1 VRFRPH
7 QAKRAR
13 IPRLAVQVRLIVKRS
28 DATANAE
35 RHFHALSVRG
45 KEQEDG
51 PGRTPHWRSIDC
63 WRIFALVQVF
73 KSPKESLGDLGAQS
87 AAKLIAAA
95 TDVAVVVDSQGFI
108 RDVAFNKEELS
119 LELDGH
125 GRWLGSK
132 LQEIVTPETRSKIGE
147 LLRDAVA
154 RKWSGWRQVNHA
166 SPGGQDVPVLYSAID
181 IGREDRF
188 VVVGR
193 DMRPLAEMQQRL
205 INAQQSMERD
215 YVRLRHAETRYRLLF
230 QVSSEAVMIVDASS
244 NAILDANPAALTLF
258 DANAP
263 QLLKSSFV
271 GHFDTAGASV
281 VEWLLADVRATGRD
295 QIVRVHLADGRRE
308 CGVAASLFRQESAL
322 LFLVRLS
329 SQAPTE
335 AIALKATSILL
346 RYFDVAPDGLVIT
359 EYDGR
364 VVRANLAFLEM
375 AQLNSAE
382 QSRGELLDR
391 WLGRAG
397 VDFSVALANL
407 RQNGSIRLFSTGLR
421 GEYGA
426 MAEVEVSAVSL
437 ADNGDRPGFGFAIRN
452 IEKRL
457 SAITASQSELPRSVA
472 QLTELIGRVPLRD
485 LVREATDVIEKLSIE
500 AALELTGDNRASAA
514 EMLGLSRQSLYVKL
528 RRFGLAEQAAEG
540 EAEDE

>member
-1 VRFRPH
+1 M
-7 QAKRAR
+7 
-13 IPRLAVQVRLIVKRS
+13 
-28 DATANAE
+28 
-35 RHFHALSVRG
+35 
-45 KEQEDG
+45 
-51 PGRTPHWRSIDC
+51 
-63 WRIFALVQVF
+63 QVF

-87 AAKLIAAA
+87 AANLIAAA
-95 TDVAVVVDSQGFI
+95 TDIAVVVDPQGLI

-132 LQEIVTPETRSKIGE
+132 LQEIVTPETSAKVGE
-147 LLRDAVA
+147 LLRDAAA
-154 RKWSGWRQVNHA
+154 RKSPGWRQVNHA
-166 SPGGQDVPVLYSAID
+166 SPGGQDIPVLYSAID

-193 DMRPLAEMQQRL
+193 DLRPLAAMQQRL

-230 QVSSEAVMIVDASS
+230 QVSSDAVMIVDASS
-244 NAILDANPAALTLF
+244 NVILDANPAALALL
-258 DANAP
+258 DENAP
-263 QLLKSSFV
+263 QLLKSGLI
-271 GHFDTAGASV
+271 GHFDAASATV
-281 VEWLLADVRATGRD
+281 IERLLADVRATGRD
-295 QIVRVHLADGRRE
+295 HSARAQLADGHRE
-308 CGVAASLFRQESAL
+308 CSVAASLFRQESSS

-329 SQAPTE
+329 SQAPAE
-335 AIALKATSILL
+335 GGALKATSILL

-359 EYDGR
+359 QYDGR
-364 VVRANLAFLEM
+364 IIRANLAFLEM

-382 QSRGELLDR
+382 QSRGESLDR

-397 VDFSVALANL
+397 IDFSVALANL
-407 RQNGSIRLFSTGLR
+407 RRNGSIRLFSTGMR

-426 MAEVEVSAVSL
+426 VAEVEVSAVSL
-437 ADNGDRPGFGFAIRN
+437 ADNEDQPGFGFAIRN
-452 IEKRL
+452 VEKRL
-457 SAITASQSELPRSVA
+457 SSATGSQSELPRSVA

-528 RRFGLAEQAAEG
+528 RRFGLDEQAAEG
-540 EAEDE
+540 EVEDE

>member
-1 VRFRPH
+1 
-7 QAKRAR
+7 
-13 IPRLAVQVRLIVKRS
+13 
-28 DATANAE
+28 
-35 RHFHALSVRG
+35 
-45 KEQEDG
+45 
-51 PGRTPHWRSIDC
+51 
-63 WRIFALVQVF
+63 VQVF
-73 KSPKESLGDLGAQS
+73 KSPKESLGDLGAQP
-87 AAKLIAAA
+87 ATKLIAAA
-95 TDVAVVVDSQGFI
+95 TDVAIVVDADGLI
-108 RDVAFNKEELS
+108 CDVAFNKEELS

-132 LQEIVTPETRSKIGE
+132 FQEIVTPETSAKVGD
-147 LLRDAVA
+147 LLRDAAA
-154 RKWSGWRQVNHA
+154 RKSSGWRQVNHP
-166 SPGGQDVPVLYSAID
+166 SPGGQDIPVLYSAID
-181 IGREDRF
+181 IGRDDRF

-193 DMRPLAEMQQRL
+193 DLRPLAAMQQRL
-205 INAQQSMERD
+205 VNAQQSMERD

-230 QVSSEAVMIVDASS
+230 QVSSEAVMIVDGSS
-244 NAILDANPAALTLF
+244 NTILEANPAALALF
-258 DANAP
+258 DENAP
-263 QLLKSSFV
+263 QLIKSNFTS
-271 GHFDTAGASV
+271 HFDAAGASM
-281 VEWLLADVRATGRD
+281 VERLLADVRATGRD
-295 QIVRVHLADGRRE
+295 QAARVHLASGQRE
-308 CGVAASLFRQESAL
+308 CGMAASLFRQESSS

-329 SQAPTE
+329 SEAPAE
-335 AIALKATSILL
+335 GGALKATAMLL
-346 RYFDVAPDGLVIT
+346 QYFDVAPDGLVIT
-359 EYDGR
+359 QHDGR

-397 VDFSVALANL
+397 IDFSVALANL
-407 RQNGSIRLFSTGLR
+407 RQNGSIKLFSTGLR

-437 ADNGDRPGFGFAIRN
+437 ADSEDKPGFGFAIRN
-452 IEKRL
+452 VEKRL
-457 SAITASQSELPRSVA
+457 SAATSSQRELPRSVA

-528 RRFGLAEQAAEG
+528 RRFGLAEHAAEG

>member
-1 VRFRPH
+1 
-7 QAKRAR
+7 
-13 IPRLAVQVRLIVKRS
+13 
-28 DATANAE
+28 
-35 RHFHALSVRG
+35 
-45 KEQEDG
+45 
-51 PGRTPHWRSIDC
+51 
-63 WRIFALVQVF
+63 VQVF

-95 TDVAVVVDSQGFI
+95 TDVAIVVDADGRI

-132 LQEIVTPETRSKIGE
+132 LQEIVTPDTSAKVGE
-147 LLRDAVA
+147 LLRDAAA
-154 RKWSGWRQVNHA
+154 RKSSGWRQVNHA
-166 SPGGQDVPVLYSAID
+166 SPGGQDIPVLYSAID
-181 IGREDRF
+181 IGRDDRF

-193 DMRPLAEMQQRL
+193 DLRPLAAMQQRL

-230 QVSSEAVMIVDASS
+230 QVSSEAVMIIDGSS
-244 NAILDANPAALTLF
+244 NAILDANPAALALF
-258 DANAP
+258 DENAS
-263 QLLKSSFV
+263 QLIKSSFV
-271 GHFDTAGASV
+271 GHFDAADIPI
-281 VEWLLADVRATGRD
+281 VERLLADVRATGRD
-295 QIVRVHLADGRRE
+295 HTARVHLADGIRE
-308 CGVAASLFRQESAL
+308 CGVAASLFRQESAS

-329 SQAPTE
+329 SQVPAE
-335 AIALKATSILL
+335 GGALKATAMLL
-346 RYFDVAPDGLVIT
+346 QYFDAAPDGLVIT
-359 EYDGR
+359 QHDGR
-364 VVRANLAFLEM
+364 VLRANLAFLEM
-375 AQLNSAE
+375 AQLNSVE
-382 QSRGELLDR
+382 QARGELLDR

-397 VDFSVALANL
+397 IDFGVALANL
-407 RQNGSIRLFSTGLR
+407 RQNGSIKLFSTGLR

-437 ADNGDRPGFGFAIRN
+437 ADSEDKPGFGFAIRN
-452 IEKRL
+452 VEKRL
-457 SAITASQSELPRSVA
+457 SAATSSQRELPRSVA

-528 RRFGLAEQAAEG
+528 RRFGLAEHAAEG
-540 EAEDE
+540 EVEDE